1 MIRTHNIGCGS
12 QIAIPRVKPM
22 KSHFFLTL
30 GSRSADARGEKN
42 LFFFSTWTR
51 YIRFYLEMK
60 SAIAIMVRR

>member
-1 MIRTHNIGCGS
+1 M
-12 QIAIPRVKPM
+12 KPM

-30 GSRSADARGEKN
+30 GSRRADARGEKN